1 MVCVDG
7 TVSSFL
13 EGSPKVVYLGYRRFL
28 VEGDRHRSK
37 FYSSFDGKFELHS
50 ALVQRDMHYVFNM
63 VRTIQ
68 VTYGKKKKDGK
79 KRKGDKA
86 PINGVP
92 FKKQS
97 IFYKYLPYWADLE
110 VRHAIDGMHLM
121 KNVFGNTIGLLLE
134 TSAKTKD
141 TLKIFILWTKG
152 TKDMNF
158 SRQATT

>member
-68 VTYGKKKKDGK
+68 VTHGKMMKDGK
-79 KRKGDKA
+79 NRNIDKA
-86 PINGVP
+86 SNDGVP
-92 FKKQS
+92 FINSKIHVAKQM
-97 IFYKYLPYWADLE
+97 I
-110 VRHAIDGMHLM
+110 
-121 KNVFGNTIGLLLE
+121 
-134 TSAKTKD
+134 
-141 TLKIFILWTKG
+141 KG
-152 TKDMNF
+152 KVMA
-158 SRQATT
+158 SHPVPSLA